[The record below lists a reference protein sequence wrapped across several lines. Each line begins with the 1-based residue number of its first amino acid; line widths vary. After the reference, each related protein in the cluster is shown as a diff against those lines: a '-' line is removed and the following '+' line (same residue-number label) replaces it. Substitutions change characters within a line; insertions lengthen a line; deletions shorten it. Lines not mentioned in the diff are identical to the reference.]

1 MSTIIIILKNKMAYY
16 NTIAES
22 NNFIVLDDYE
32 KYSVLNEPSVVY
44 QTEASLEH
52 EFIQDLRNQGY
63 EYLPDLNT
71 PEALLANV
79 RTQLQALNDV
89 EFTDSEW
96 DRYVE
101 EYLGQVNIRNPDS
114 LNLE

>member
-1 MSTIIIILKNKMAYY
+1 MKKNKMTQY

-22 NNFIVLDDYE
+22 NNFIVLDEYE

-79 RTQLQALNDV
+79 RVQL
-89 EFTDSEW
+89 
-96 DRYVE
+96 DRKSV
-101 EYLGQVNIRNPDS
+101 V
-114 LNLE
+114 